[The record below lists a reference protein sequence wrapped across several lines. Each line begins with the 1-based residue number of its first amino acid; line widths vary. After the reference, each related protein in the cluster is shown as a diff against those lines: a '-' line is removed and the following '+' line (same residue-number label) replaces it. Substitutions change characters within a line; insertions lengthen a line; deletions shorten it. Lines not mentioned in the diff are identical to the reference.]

1 MCMSVYVNVGGINYD
16 NNVYTTRG
24 HREVCTM
31 ECMIKTIINNS
42 TNTENSTSLVRLKI
56 RIHQCVC
63 MSVYVSEW
71 ICVCVKNKATR
82 LAPRR
87 NGTKALG
94 SGSWLCLLALA
105 LSSGSWPL
113 HPSEGLE
120 TNGTKLWGKDL
131 SLGSSPSSPI
141 TKHHHTWPHGTF
153 Q

>member
-1 MCMSVYVNVGGINYD
+1 MSVYVNVGGINYD
-16 NNVYTTRG
+16 NNVYTTRS

-94 SGSWLCLLALA
+94 SGSWRCLLALA

-120 TNGTKLWGKDL
+120 TNGAKLWRR
-131 SLGSSPSSPI
+131 SPI
-141 TKHHHTWPHGTF
+141 SRLFPLFPHTQTPMTLHFKGHF
-153 Q
+153 

>member
-63 MSVYVSEW
+63 MSVYVSE
-71 ICVCVKNKATR
+71 
-82 LAPRR
+82 
-87 NGTKALG
+87 
-94 SGSWLCLLALA
+94 
-105 LSSGSWPL
+105 
-113 HPSEGLE
+113 
-120 TNGTKLWGKDL
+120 
-131 SLGSSPSSPI
+131 
-141 TKHHHTWPHGTF
+141 
-153 Q
+153 